1 MKKRG
6 PGVFRL
12 FSRPQ
17 PVEGKTVALDR
28 IESHGTAA
36 QIAANRRNALRST
49 GPRTAAGKA
58 VSSRN
63 ALRHGLT
70 ARATVVLDEDP
81 QDFERLRAELWTELA
96 PRDAREELLVETVV
110 QAAWRMRRAWR
121 AEARLFNRAGR
132 LDRAFSQPRELL
144 TIIRHEASA
153 NRAFH
158 RGLALLE
165 RGRSAAG
172 AARPSRRQGGRPETN
187 IYEKGTQ
194 FRDAADHSTKPWFAA
209 STQVGRPE
217 TLVYEKGT
225 QFPDARPAPDPL
237 ASSRLSRDAADNPE
251 SPLFPRGPP
260 QASGRVSLVHRG
272 PGAVGGGG
280 EVGDQGG
287 EVGAAL
293 ADGLHQPAAR
303 AQQLRAAEIAGI

>member
-1 MKKRG
+1 M
-6 PGVFRL
+6 
-12 FSRPQ
+12 
-17 PVEGKTVALDR
+17 A
-28 IESHGTAA
+28 TAA

-49 GPRTAAGKA
+49 GPRTAAGMA
-58 VSSRN
+58 VSCRN
-63 ALRHGLT
+63 SLRHGLT
-70 ARATVVLDEDP
+70 ARATVVLDEDA
-81 QDFERLRAELWTELA
+81 QEFERLREELWIELA

-121 AEARLFNRAGR
+121 AEARLINRVGR
-132 LDRAFSQPRELL
+132 LDRVFSQPRELL

-165 RGRSAAG
+165 RGRSAAE
-172 AARPSRRQGGRPETN
+172 AATAWRQDGRPETV
-187 IYEKGTQ
+187 IYEKRTQ
-194 FRDAADHSTKPWFAA
+194 FADAQPDTI
-209 STQVGRPE
+209 E
-217 TLVYEKGT
+217 YEKRT

-237 ASSRLSRDAADNPE
+237 VASWRRELRLSRDAAENPA
-251 SPLFPRGPP
+251 SPLLPRGPP
-260 QASGRVSLVHRG
+260 QASGRVALVHRG

-293 ADGLHQPAAR
+293 ADGVHEPPAR
-303 AQQLRAAEIAGI
+303 AQQLRAAEIARV

>member
-1 MKKRG
+1 M
-6 PGVFRL
+6 
-12 FSRPQ
+12 
-17 PVEGKTVALDR
+17 
-28 IESHGTAA
+28 
-36 QIAANRRNALRST
+36 
-49 GPRTAAGKA
+49 
-58 VSSRN
+58 SSRN

-81 QDFERLRAELWTELA
+81 QDFQQLRAELWTELA
-96 PRDAREELLVETVV
+96 PRDNREELLTETVV

-144 TIIRHEASA
+144 TVIRHEASA

-172 AARPSRRQGGRPETN
+172 AARPSPRQGSRPETN

-194 FRDAADHSTKPWFAA
+194 FPDAADHSAEPSFAA
-209 STQVGRPE
+209 STQGGRPE
-217 TLVYEKGT
+217 TLKCEKGTQFRDAPDHSAKPSFAASTQAGPRATIEYEKGT
-225 QFPDARPAPDPL
+225 QFPEARPAPDPL
-237 ASSRLSRDAADNPE
+237 ASSRLARDAAENPA
-251 SPLFPRGPP
+251 SPLGPRGPP

-272 PGAVGGGG
+272 PGAAGGGG

-293 ADGLHQPAAR
+293 ADGLHEPAAR